1 MDYMTNLFGHI
12 FLLNL
17 DIASKSFS
25 TQYPKQLLSI
35 NQSCQQ
41 AKISAI
47 LLENSSVEVWGPPPG
62 GNPTSIQAGGVY
74 PRGQH
79 RGPSVTLAWKLGEK
93 KTKRMAGFGGQL
105 WPQQSSDHLE
115 EMALNRDPGTRGCS
129 AVNSGLPGFPRK
141 PGPERL
147 VFLWGPRL

>member
-1 MDYMTNLFGHI
+1 MTTSLQPPSCLPGIPMDYMTNLFGHI

-47 LLENSSVEVWGPPPG
+47 LLENSSVEVWGRNVLKCLRNEEVKMVKKKDLKKFSSEG
-62 GNPTSIQAGGVY
+62 TERAVGWSRVKIKL
-74 PRGQH
+74 RQH
-79 RGPSVTLAWKLGEK
+79 L
-93 KTKRMAGFGGQL
+93 
-105 WPQQSSDHLE
+105 QSSNRIHFLTVIL
-115 EMALNRDPGTRGCS
+115 AL
-129 AVNSGLPGFPRK
+129 VQQ
-141 PGPERL
+141 
-147 VFLWGPRL
+147 